1 MKNILLAFIFLF
13 LTSTNAMAIYKYQIS
28 PGNKYH
34 TEPVAVAPSN
44 NVNQTDLGKIS
55 SSILSPVGIIVGGL
69 IGGLASGLDQGTSE
83 AVEKTY

>member
-13 LTSTNAMAIYKYQIS
+13 ATTANALAIYEYKIA

-34 TEPVAVAPSN
+34 TEPLAVPDTSTKE
-44 NVNQTDLGKIS
+44 TDLGRIS
-55 SSILSPVGIIVGGL
+55 SSILSPVGILVGGL
-69 IGGLASGLDQGTSE
+69 IGGLASGLAQGTAE